1 MAKEKEYRIRI
12 HNTFVTVTRDVY
24 QAYYREERR
33 MKTLDEKDIRNGKVS
48 VEAMDTE
55 ETLGIEMIPDTG
67 SPSVEDAAIASV
79 LKKEL
84 RRAIAEMQPE
94 DRELITTLYF
104 KGVSERQL
112 SALTGIPQK
121 TINNRRKKA
130 IDALRSKFFEKN

>member
-1 MAKEKEYRIRI
+1 MAKEKEYRIHL
-12 HNTFVTVTRDVY
+12 HNTFVTVTREVY
-24 QAYYREERR
+24 QAYYSEERK

-48 VEAMDTE
+48 IEAMDTD
-55 ETLGIEMIPDTG
+55 ETLGIEMIPDAE
-67 SPSVEDAAIASV
+67 SPSVEDAAIAEV

-112 SALTGIPQK
+112 SVLLGVPKT
-121 TINNRRKKA
+121 TINYRKQKA
-130 IDALRSKFFEKN
+130 LDLLREKILKTQ